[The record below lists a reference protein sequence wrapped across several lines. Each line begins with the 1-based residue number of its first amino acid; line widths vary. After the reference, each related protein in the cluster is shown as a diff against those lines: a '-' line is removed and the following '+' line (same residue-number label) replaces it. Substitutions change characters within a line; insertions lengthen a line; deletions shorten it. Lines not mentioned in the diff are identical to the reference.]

1 MLDLAVLGLLRSG
14 PRHGY
19 DLKRHLADLGFR
31 RISFGSLYP
40 ALRRLEKR
48 GLIVALR
55 ASGRR
60 KSYRLTGSG
69 IEELD
74 RMLRD
79 EPEAGEEDRRFS
91 LRLAFFRYIEPA
103 IRIRSLDRRRRD
115 LVERLGDT
123 RRSLQRATGKA
134 ADRYTLALMRRTVIA
149 TQADIEW
156 LDELIAAERGIAQNK
171 NAERAPTGGIEWET
185 SR

>member
-19 DLKRHLADLGFR
+19 DLKRYLAELGFR

-48 GLIVALR
+48 GLIVAVR
-55 ASGRR
+55 SGGRR
-60 KSYRLTGSG
+60 KSYRLTEDGSA
-69 IEELD
+69 ELD
-74 RMLRD
+74 RLLQE
-79 EPEAGEEDRRFS
+79 EPDSGEEDGRFS

-103 IRIRSLDRRRRD
+103 LRIRSLERRRRD
-115 LVERLGDT
+115 LVERLGET
-123 RRSLQRATGKA
+123 RRSLRRAKGQP
-134 ADRYTLALMRRTVIA
+134 ADRYTLALMRRSVIT

-156 LDELIAAERGIAQNK
+156 LDELIAAERGSTSNENTA
-171 NAERAPTGGIEWET
+171 RASTGGIEWET